1 MATNRPTSEFWANKR
16 VFVTGHTGFKGSWL
30 VTWLDLLGSKIYGY
44 ALPPETDPNMFEALG
59 LSDYCEQ
66 TLDDIRDRA
75 CLDQAMAAF
84 EPEIVFH
91 LAAQPLVR
99 RSYREPIETLSTNIM
114 GTAHVLEACKRSSSV
129 KAVVIV
135 TSDKC
140 YENLE
145 QQQAYQEDDRLGG
158 HDIYSTSKACAEL
171 VTSGYRD
178 AFFTDGPMVGTARAG
193 NVIGGGDWSA
203 DRLIPDAVRAIFA
216 REELKIRHPDAIR
229 PWQHVL
235 DPLCGYLLLAEG
247 LFNKQHPELLGAFNF
262 GPTHESAK
270 TVKEVVTAF
279 FSYWPDGPEWLHFE
293 DPEKFHEARLLSL
306 DFSKAHKLLNWSPA
320 LDLSSALELTAKW
333 YKAFEE
339 NENDPVFMREMTRAS
354 IQEYAG

>member
-1 MATNRPTSEFWANKR
+1 
-16 VFVTGHTGFKGSWL
+16 
-30 VTWLDLLGSKIYGY
+30 
-44 ALPPETDPNMFEALG
+44 
-59 LSDYCEQ
+59 
-66 TLDDIRDRA
+66 
-75 CLDQAMAAF
+75 
-84 EPEIVFH
+84 
-91 LAAQPLVR
+91 
-99 RSYREPIETLSTNIM
+99 M
-114 GTAHVLEACKRSSSV
+114 GTAHVLEACKSSPSV

-145 QQQAYQEDDRLGG
+145 QEQAYKEDDRLGG

-178 AFFTDGPMVGTARAG
+178 AFFTNGPMVATARAG

-216 REELKIRHPDAIR
+216 REELKIRYPDAIR

-247 LFNKQHPELLGAFNF
+247 LYRGDRDLLGAFNF

-270 TVKEVVTAF
+270 TVKQVVSAF
-279 FSYWPDGPEWLHFE
+279 FSYWPEGPEWLHFE

-306 DFSKAHKLLNWSPA
+306 DFSKAHNQLNWSPA
-320 LDLSSALELTAKW
+320 LDLASALELTATW
-333 YKAFEE
+333 YMAFRE
-339 NENDPVFMREMTRAS
+339 NPGNQEFMREITRAS
-354 IQEYAG
+354 ITEYVG